1 MGVVPQT
8 DIVIYQESEDDVPL
22 VDWLASLSEDARS
35 KCRLKIRRL
44 AELGNELRRPE
55 ADYLR
60 DSIYEL
66 RIGHRGTNYRILYTF
81 VGHRIALLTHGIVKE
96 SRVPPKEIDEAIL
109 RKAKWEADPKKHSY
123 KDIE

>member
-1 MGVVPQT
+1 MPQT
-8 DIVIYQESEDDVPL
+8 DIVIYQESEGDVPL
-22 VDWLASLSEDARS
+22 VDWLASLSGDARS

-44 AELGNELRRPE
+44 AEIGHALRRPE

-60 DSIYEL
+60 DGIYEL

-109 RKAKWEADPKKHSY
+109 RKAKWETNPKTHTY
-123 KDIE
+123 RETE

>member
-1 MGVVPQT
+1 MPQT

-22 VDWLASLSEDARS
+22 VDWLATLPEDARS

-44 AELGNELRRPE
+44 AELGHELRRPE

-60 DSIYEL
+60 DGIYEL
-66 RIGHRGTNYRILYTF
+66 RVGHRKTNYRILYTF

-109 RKAKWEADPKKHSY
+109 RKTKWESDPETHTYEDKK
-123 KDIE
+123 